1 MNTKFKNKT
10 ILFLVHSY
18 NSFEKDQI
26 ELIAGYFKTV
36 YVLVRYKP
44 IAEISRFFPVHT
56 AKEHSYK
63 IQFNITG
70 TPKNV
75 KVIPIPLWYLPLD
88 FFYKVLGNYNLR
100 MVKRLIKK
108 RNIKFDI
115 IHSHFIWTAGY
126 VGAKL
131 KEFYNVPF
139 FLSVHENRPTLLK
152 ELNFDWTNIHFTLGK
167 ADTILVVNKST
178 IPMLL
183 EHNKMVLHV
192 SNGFLSS
199 LFYEKDINEA
209 RDKLGLPKGMKII
222 TTIGS
227 LEKIKGQKYL
237 ISAIK
242 LLKQKRED
250 FFCLIIG
257 IGSMFNTLQK
267 QIDDLNLSKCII
279 LTGRKSHTDLVDW
292 INASD
297 LFVLSS
303 LSESFGVVQIEAM
316 ACGKP
321 VVATRNGGSDEIIV
335 SDDVGYL
342 CDTSNPDDLAEKIEL
357 ALNKEWNKDKISRYA
372 QNYTWE
378 ESVEKILNIYS
389 NYL

>member
-1 MNTKFKNKT
+1 
-10 ILFLVHSY
+10 
-18 NSFEKDQI
+18 
-26 ELIAGYFKTV
+26 
-36 YVLVRYKP
+36 
-44 IAEISRFFPVHT
+44 
-56 AKEHSYK
+56 
-63 IQFNITG
+63 
-70 TPKNV
+70 
-75 KVIPIPLWYLPLD
+75 
-88 FFYKVLGNYNLR
+88 
-100 MVKRLIKK
+100 
-108 RNIKFDI
+108 
-115 IHSHFIWTAGY
+115 
-126 VGAKL
+126 
-131 KEFYNVPF
+131 
-139 FLSVHENRPTLLK
+139 
-152 ELNFDWTNIHFTLGK
+152 
-167 ADTILVVNKST
+167 
-178 IPMLL
+178 
-183 EHNKMVLHV
+183 MVLHV